1 MDKNDIVLKNVKILG
16 NLRQTNSVASLLKDL
31 KSPEKVDKLLLIL
44 LDTSG
49 SMAEG
54 MGSSSKI
61 SVAWKVFHKNLLPNM
76 AGWSY
81 GIISFGNTAQ
91 WESHPTSNTTALTPR
106 TPHAAGMTAL
116 GQALK
121 IAWDWAKTY
130 SKEARFIVLSDGRPN
145 DMNPDDIV
153 GMVRECRYVPIDTV
167 GIGNSSSS
175 SYDPEFLQTIS
186 HITGGTFSEVNS
198 VQMLA
203 DTIKKLSPAERPLL
217 GNPNKEV
224 L

>member
-1 MDKNDIVLKNVKILG
+1 MNNEISIKQVKILG
-16 NLRQTNSVASLLKDL
+16 NLRQTKSMDSLLKDL

-49 SMAEG
+49 SMSEG
-54 MGSSSKI
+54 MGNSSKI
-61 SVAWKVFHKNLLPNM
+61 SVAWKVFHDKLLPNM

-81 GIISFGNTAQ
+81 GLIKFGDNAQ
-91 WESHPTSNTTALTPR
+91 WELHPTTNITALAR
-106 TPHAAGMTAL
+106 VTPHTSGMTAL

-121 IAWDWAKTY
+121 IAWEWSKTY

-145 DMNPDDIV
+145 DMNPDDILN
-153 GMVRECRYVPIDTV
+153 MVKECRSIPIDTV
-167 GIGNSSSS
+167 GIGSGNSS
-175 SYDPEFLQTIS
+175 SYDPIFLRTLS
-186 HITGGTFSEVNS
+186 EITGGIFSEASS
-198 VQMLA
+198 VQMLS
-203 DTIKKLSPAERPLL
+203 DTIKRLSPAERPLL